1 METTVINFDP
11 EVNATVIRIF
21 ELQKAIDTLKN
32 TKDEYFTENED
43 YGLSLLLNLVEEE
56 KYLKAEL
63 KRVWDSI
70 PDLENQIEEMFNPGE
85 PTNEE

>member
-32 TKDEYFTENED
+32 TKDEYFSENED

-56 KYLKAEL
+56 KFLKAEL
-63 KRVWDSI
+63 KKVWESI
-70 PDLENQIEEMFNPGE
+70 PDLDKEVEEMFTGE
-85 PTNEE
+85 PDEE

>member
-56 KYLKAEL
+56 KYLKSEL
-63 KRVWDSI
+63 KKVWESI
-70 PDLENQIEEMFNPGE
+70 PDLDKEVEEMFIGDSD
-85 PTNEE
+85 EE

>member
-63 KRVWDSI
+63 KKVWESI
-70 PDLENQIEEMFNPGE
+70 PDLDSQIEEMFTGE
-85 PTNEE
+85 PDEE